1 MRINSLSLENY
12 RNIIRCDLT
21 PGEGVNLI
29 VGDNAQGKTN
39 LMEAIWLLT
48 GEKTFR
54 YGREH
59 DIPRLDMDRETQRT
73 RVYANVFAEGRDQE
87 LEYILWPRRQV
98 KINGITEPGR
108 GAFSGKLCCVIFSPN
123 HLSLV
128 RDGPAERRDFL
139 DGAISQLRPQYIKV
153 LGDYNR
159 ALAQR
164 STLLR
169 EAFRDRGRL
178 DLLPVFDYHVA
189 RLGSLIQVTRQ
200 SYLTRLVEYAA
211 GFHQGISAG
220 REELSARYTIGGA
233 GSGILDP
240 GGSREELEQ
249 ALLSLLEQGREEDL
263 RLGSTGV
270 GPHRDDLAL
279 QLSGRAARNFA
290 SQGQQRSIVLSLK
303 LAECEMIAD
312 TMHSQPVVLLDD
324 VMSELDRSR
333 REYLLNR
340 LTGRQVFITACDD
353 SLLWETSDAEVV
365 TVRNG
370 EFYPGGFPNCEEE
383 G

>member
-153 LGDYNR
+153 LSDYNR

-178 DLLPVFDYHVA
+178 ELLPVFDYHVA

-200 SYLTRLVEYAA
+200 SYLTRLAEYAA

-220 REELSARYTIGGA
+220 KEELSVRYTIGGT
-233 GSGILDP
+233 GSGILNP
-240 GGSREELEQ
+240 EGSREELEQ

-263 RLGSTGV
+263 RLGSTGA

-279 QLSGRAARNFA
+279 RLSGRAARNFA

-333 REYLLNR
+333 REYLLGG

-365 TVRNG
+365 AVQNG
-370 EFYPGGFPNCEEE
+370 EFYPGGFPVCEEE

>member
-1 MRINSLSLENY
+1 MRINRISLENY
-12 RNIIRCDLT
+12 RNIVRCDLT

-48 GEKTFR
+48 GEKSFR
-54 YGREH
+54 FGRENE
-59 DIPRLDMDRETQRT
+59 IPRLDMDRDSQRC
-73 RVYANVFAEGRDQE
+73 RVFAQVYTEGRDQE
-87 LEYILWPRRQV
+87 LEYILWPKRQV
-98 KINGITEPGR
+98 RINGITEPGR
-108 GAFSGKLCCVIFSPN
+108 NAFSGKLCCVAFSPN

-128 RDGPAERRDFL
+128 RDGPAERREFL
-139 DGAISQLRPQYIKV
+139 DSAICQLRPQYSRV

-169 EAFRDRGRL
+169 EAYRDRSRL
-178 DLLPVFDYHVA
+178 DLLPVFDYHIA
-189 RLGSLIQVTRQ
+189 RLGSLILVTRQ
-200 SYLTRLVEYAA
+200 SYLRHLAEYAA
-211 GFHQGISAG
+211 GFHEGISSG
-220 REELSARYTIGGA
+220 REELAVRYTVG
-233 GSGILDP
+233 GSGSGVLNP
-240 GGSREELEQ
+240 QGSREELEQ
-249 ALLSLLEQGREEDL
+249 ALLTLLEQGREEDL
-263 RLGSTGV
+263 RQGSTGV
-270 GPHRDDLAL
+270 GPHRDDLSL
-279 QLSGRAARNFA
+279 LLSGRAARNFA

-312 TMHSQPVVLLDD
+312 TMQSQPVVLLDD

-333 REYLLNR
+333 REYLLKR

-353 SLLWETSDAEVV
+353 SLLWETGEAEVFA
-365 TVRNG
+365 VRGG
-370 EFYPGGFPNCEEE
+370 EFFPGGFPMTEEE

>member
-1 MRINSLSLENY
+1 MQNPTVRLSAVSTATE
-12 RNIIRCDLT
+12 
-21 PGEGVNLI
+21 
-29 VGDNAQGKTN
+29 
-39 LMEAIWLLT
+39 LLT

-98 KINGITEPGR
+98 RINGITEPGR

-153 LGDYNR
+153 LSDYNR

-169 EAFRDRGRL
+169 EAYRDRGRL

-200 SYLTRLVEYAA
+200 SYLTRLAEYAA

-333 REYLLNR
+333 REYLLGG